1 MLKLEYP
8 NILSISILTKG
19 DETMTFKLTNLFL
32 ITLIALVTLVG
43 CEKAQKMVVDGVP
56 ADGTMDE
63 TMADTEAI
71 PVKFV
76 LLIDYPEGGKDAYIA
91 WVTSV
96 VPTLQ
101 APEEVV
107 RIRSYDNVDP
117 EMSPNRLVEW
127 DFNSFLD
134 MATYLNRPEIA
145 EILEDIPNHS
155 SVSTAH
161 TFIQRSDYSKETE
174 GDLPIKGV
182 ILVDYPLGGKQAYL
196 EWVASI
202 SSALVAP
209 PQLKATASYD
219 NYYGESPHRLVEL
232 EFESQ
237 EDIDAY
243 EALEDIMA
251 IEAELDNRAGSWVL
265 HTFELRSDYIN
276 E

>member
-1 MLKLEYP
+1 M
-8 NILSISILTKG
+8 ILRLA
-19 DETMTFKLTNLFL
+19 NLFM
-32 ITLIALVTLVG
+32 IILIALVALAG
-43 CEKAQKMVVDGVP
+43 CERTQNMV
-56 ADGTMDE
+56 
-63 TMADTEAI
+63 ADTMPSADTTMGDAMTDIEAI

-96 VPTLQ
+96 VPALQ

-107 RIRSYDNVDP
+107 RIRSYDNEDP

-127 DFNSFLD
+127 EFNSFLD

-145 EILEDIPNHS
+145 AILGDIPNHT
-155 SVSTAH
+155 SVTTAH
-161 TFIQRSDYSKETE
+161 TFIQRSDYSKGE
-174 GDLPIKGV
+174 GGNWEIKG
-182 ILVDYPLGGKQAYL
+182 ILLIDYPLGGKQAYL
-196 EWVASI
+196 EWVASV
-202 SSALVAP
+202 SQALVAP

-232 EFESQ
+232 EFASR
-237 EDIDAY
+237 EDIETY
-243 EALEDIMA
+243 EQLETIMA
-251 IEAELDNRAGSWVL
+251 IEAELDNQAGSWVL

>member
-1 MLKLEYP
+1 MNLKLE
-8 NILSISILTKG
+8 
-19 DETMTFKLTNLFL
+19 NLLL
-32 ITLIALVTLVG
+32 IILIALVALAG

-56 ADGTMDE
+56 ADSTMDE
-63 TMADTEAI
+63 TMTDTEAI

-91 WVTSV
+91 WVASV

-107 RIRSYDNVDP
+107 RIRSYDNEDP

-127 DFNSFLD
+127 EFNSFLD

-145 EILEDIPNHS
+145 AILEDIPNHS

-161 TFIQRSDYSKETE
+161 TFIQRSDYSQGEE
-174 GDLPIKGV
+174 GDWEVKI
-182 ILVDYPLGGKQAYL
+182 INLVDYPLGGKQAYL
-196 EWVASI
+196 DWVNSI
-202 SSALVAP
+202 SPVLTAP
-209 PQLKATASYD
+209 SQVKLITAYD
-219 NYYGESPHRLVEL
+219 NYYGESPHRFVEFEFANQEDATTYEEL
-232 EFESQ
+232 EE
-237 EDIDAY
+237 IK
-243 EALEDIMA
+243 A
-251 IEAELDNRAGSWVL
+251 IEAELDNQASNWVL

>member
-1 MLKLEYP
+1 MLLR
-8 NILSISILTKG
+8 LA
-19 DETMTFKLTNLFL
+19 NLFM
-32 ITLIALVTLVG
+32 IILIALVALAG
-43 CEKAQKMVVDGVP
+43 CERTQNMV
-56 ADGTMDE
+56 
-63 TMADTEAI
+63 ADTMPSADTTMGDAITDIEAI

-96 VPTLQ
+96 VPALQ

-107 RIRSYDNVDP
+107 RIRSYDNEDP

-127 DFNSFLD
+127 EFNSFLD

-145 EILEDIPNHS
+145 AILGDIPNHT
-155 SVSTAH
+155 SVTTAH
-161 TFIQRSDYSKETE
+161 TFIQRSDYSKGE
-174 GDLPIKGV
+174 GGNWQIKG
-182 ILVDYPLGGKQAYL
+182 ILLIDYPLGGKQAYL
-196 EWVASI
+196 EWVASV
-202 SSALVAP
+202 SQALVAP

-232 EFESQ
+232 EFASR
-237 EDIDAY
+237 EDIETY
-243 EALEDIMA
+243 EQLETIMA
-251 IEAELDNRAGSWVL
+251 IEAELDNQAGSWVL

>member
-1 MLKLEYP
+1 MNP
-8 NILSISILTKG
+8 
-19 DETMTFKLTNLFL
+19 KLTNLSL
-32 ITLIALVTLVG
+32 IILIALVALVG

-56 ADGTMDE
+56 ADTSMDE
-63 TMADTEAI
+63 TMTDMEAT
-71 PVKFV
+71 PVKFI

-96 VPTLQ
+96 APALQ
-101 APEEVV
+101 APEEVI
-107 RIRSYDNVDP
+107 RIRSYDNEDP

-127 DFNSFLD
+127 EFNSFLD

-145 EILEDIPNHS
+145 AILEDIPNHS

-161 TFIQRSDYSKETE
+161 TFIQRSDYSKDVE

-196 EWVASI
+196 EWVASV
-202 SSALVAP
+202 SQALVAP

-232 EFESQ
+232 EFASQ

-243 EALEDIMA
+243 EALEEIMA
-251 IEAELDNRAGSWVL
+251 IEAELDNQAGSWVL

>member
-1 MLKLEYP
+1 MNLK
-8 NILSISILTKG
+8 
-19 DETMTFKLTNLFL
+19 FANLFL
-32 ITLIALVTLVG
+32 IILMAFVALTG
-43 CEKAQKMVVDGVP
+43 CEKAQKMVVGEMP
-56 ADGTMDE
+56 ADATMDE
-63 TMADTEAI
+63 TMTDMEAI

-91 WVTSV
+91 WVASV
-96 VPTLQ
+96 APTLQ

-107 RIRSYDNVDP
+107 RIRSYDNEDP

-127 DFNSFLD
+127 EFNSFLD

-145 EILEDIPNHS
+145 AILEDIPNHS

-161 TFIQRSDYSKETE
+161 TFIQRSDYSKDAE
-174 GDLPIKGV
+174 GDLPIKG
-182 ILVDYPLGGKQAYL
+182 IIFVDYPLGGKQAYL

-202 SSALVAP
+202 ASALVAP
-209 PQLKATASYD
+209 AQLKATASYD

-232 EFESQ
+232 EFASQ
-237 EDIDAY
+237 EDSDAY
-243 EALEDIMA
+243 EELEEIMA

>member
-1 MLKLEYP
+1 MNLKLVNP
-8 NILSISILTKG
+8 
-19 DETMTFKLTNLFL
+19 FL
-32 ITLIALVTLVG
+32 IILIALVALTG
-43 CEKAQKMVVDGVP
+43 CEKAQRMVVDGMP
-56 ADGTMDE
+56 ADTSMDE
-63 TMADTEAI
+63 TMIDTEAI

-91 WVTSV
+91 WIASIAA
-96 VPTLQ
+96 TLQ

-107 RIRSYDNVDP
+107 RIRSYDNEDP
-117 EMSPNRLVEW
+117 EMSPNRLVEF

-145 EILEDIPNHS
+145 AILEDIPNHS
-155 SVSTAH
+155 SVVTVH
-161 TFIQRSDYSKETE
+161 TFIQRSDYSKGE
-174 GDLPIKGV
+174 GGNWPVKGI

-202 SSALVAP
+202 ASTLIGP
-209 PQLKATASYD
+209 PELKATASYD

-232 EFESQ
+232 EFASQ
-237 EDIDAY
+237 EDADAY
-243 EALEDIMA
+243 EELEGIMA
-251 IEAELDNRAGSWVL
+251 IEAELDNQAGSWEL

>member
-1 MLKLEYP
+1 MNLKLA
-8 NILSISILTKG
+8 
-19 DETMTFKLTNLFL
+19 NLFL
-32 ITLIALVTLVG
+32 MTLIAFVALMG
-43 CEKAQKMVVDGVP
+43 CEKAQRMVVDGMP
-56 ADGTMDE
+56 ADSTMDE
-63 TMADTEAI
+63 TMTDMEAV

-91 WVTSV
+91 WVASV

-107 RIRSYDNVDP
+107 RIRSYDNEDP

-127 DFNSFLD
+127 EFNSFLD

-145 EILEDIPNHS
+145 AILEDIPNHS

-161 TFIQRSDYSKETE
+161 TFIQRSDYSKMEE
-174 GDLPIKGV
+174 GDLPVKG
-182 ILVDYPLGGKQAYL
+182 ILLIDYPLGGKQAYL

-202 SSALVAP
+202 ASALVAP

-232 EFESQ
+232 EFASQ
-237 EDIDAY
+237 EDSDAY
-243 EALEDIMA
+243 EALENIMA
-251 IEAELDNRAGSWVL
+251 IEAELDNQAGSWVS

>member
-1 MLKLEYP
+1 MNLKLE
-8 NILSISILTKG
+8 
-19 DETMTFKLTNLFL
+19 NLLL
-32 ITLIALVTLVG
+32 IILIALVALVG

-56 ADGTMDE
+56 ADNTMDE
-63 TMADTEAI
+63 TMTDMEAT
-71 PVKFV
+71 PMKFI

-96 VPTLQ
+96 VPALQ

-107 RIRSYDNVDP
+107 RIKSYDNEDP

-127 DFNSFLD
+127 EFNSFLD

-145 EILEDIPNHS
+145 AILGDIPNHT
-155 SVSTAH
+155 SVTTTH
-161 TFIQRSDYSKETE
+161 TFIQRSDYSKDAE
-174 GDLPIKGV
+174 GDLPIKGI

-202 SSALVAP
+202 SQALVAP

-243 EALEDIMA
+243 EELEEIMA